1 MQNRTIFLVILATS
15 IYYIYKN
22 YITIN
27 DVMLTIVK
35 GRVGKGSNRNS
46 NCQTQIMAANEC
58 WISVEV

>member
-15 IYYIYKN
+15 IYIYKN

-35 GRVGKGSNRNS
+35 GRVGKGSNCNS
-46 NCQTQIMAANEC
+46 NCQTLIMAANEC